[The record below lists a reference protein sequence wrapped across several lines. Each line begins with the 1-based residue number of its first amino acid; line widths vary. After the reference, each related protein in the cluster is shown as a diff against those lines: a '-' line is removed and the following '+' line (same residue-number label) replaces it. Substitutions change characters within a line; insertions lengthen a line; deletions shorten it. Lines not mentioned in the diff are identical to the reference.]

1 MGGAQTPL
9 IGKKIKGRYYLLE
22 RLGGGGDGTVY
33 LARDEVLG
41 KYWAV
46 KETPAQRSK
55 EMRILKNLSHSML
68 PQIADYVQEDEK
80 AYLVM
85 EYIEGRNLE
94 ELRKEGP
101 CPREQVIWWGI
112 QLCQVL
118 GYLHSRHPAVV
129 HSDVKPSNLILTEN
143 QELYLIDL
151 GSSEVITEGRQR
163 VGLCRGTREYAAP
176 EQLLGRLGCT
186 SDIYS
191 LGRTL
196 EVLVGGK
203 KEAGD
208 KLWKIL
214 KKCQAFQETQR
225 YQDCQELE
233 RELRK
238 AMAKNRI
245 RLERPLVVRAG
256 IFLLGGCLLMT
267 GGDEIS
273 RSQGGQMR
281 QDIWQNGE
289 EEFLDMYTA
298 VQNQIVQG
306 MLMGGK
312 SGRVLLKESVE
323 RLRELLKEE
332 QREREQA
339 VLWLALARVYR
350 ELGQA
355 DSAKRAY
362 ERALENAPDSVQM
375 KQEYQSYLAEERA
388 KKKS

>member
-151 GSSEVITEGRQR
+151 GSSAVVTEGRQR

-273 RSQGGQMR
+273 RSQGGQVR

-362 ERALENAPDSVQM
+362 EKALENEPDSVQT
-375 KQEYQSYLAEERA
+375 KQEYQNYLAEERA

>member
-9 IGKKIKGRYYLLE
+9 IGKKIKDRYYLLE

-101 CPREQVIWWGI
+101 CPREQVIRWGI

-151 GSSEVITEGRQR
+151 GSSAVVTEGRQR

-225 YQDCQELE
+225 YQDCQEVE

-238 AMAKNRI
+238 AMAKSRI

-273 RSQGGQMR
+273 RSQGGQVR

-298 VQNQIVQG
+298 VQKPDCSGHADGRKKWKSTVKGKCEKAERAAQRG
-306 MLMGGK
+306 TRGAGTGGIMAD
-312 SGRVLLKESVE
+312 SGPGIPGTRTGG
-323 RLRELLKEE
+323 
-332 QREREQA
+332 QREEG
-339 VLWLALARVYR
+339 L
-350 ELGQA
+350 
-355 DSAKRAY
+355 
-362 ERALENAPDSVQM
+362 
-375 KQEYQSYLAEERA
+375 
-388 KKKS
+388 

>member
-9 IGKKIKGRYYLLE
+9 IGKKIKDRYYLLE

-101 CPREQVIWWGI
+101 CPREQVIRWGI

-151 GSSEVITEGRQR
+151 GSSAVVTEGRQR

-225 YQDCQELE
+225 YQDCQEVE

-238 AMAKNRI
+238 AMAKSRI

-273 RSQGGQMR
+273 RSQGGQVR

-312 SGRVLLKESVE
+312 SGRVLLKESVK

-332 QREREQA
+332 QEEREQA
-339 VLWLALARVYR
+339 VLWLTLARVYR

-362 ERALENAPDSVQM
+362 ERALENEPDSVQT
-375 KQEYQSYLAEERA
+375 KQEYQNYLAEERA

>member
-1 MGGAQTPL
+1 M

-151 GSSEVITEGRQR
+151 GSSAVITEGRQR

-289 EEFLDMYTA
+289 EEFLNMYSA

-362 ERALENAPDSVQM
+362 ERALENAPDSAQT
-375 KQEYQSYLAEERA
+375 KQEYQSYLAEES
-388 KKKS
+388 KKEKLKM

>member
-9 IGKKIKGRYYLLE
+9 VGKKIKDCYYLLE

-33 LARDEVLG
+33 LARDEILG

-46 KETPAQRSK
+46 KEIPAHRSK

-101 CPREQVIWWGI
+101 CSREQVIQWGI

-151 GSSEVITEGRQR
+151 GSSVVVGEGRQR

-196 EVLVGGK
+196 EVLAGGK

-208 KLWKIL
+208 KLWRIL
-214 KKCQAFQETQR
+214 KKCQALQEAQR

-238 AMAKNRI
+238 AAAKNQI
-245 RLERPLVVRAG
+245 RLERPLVIRVG
-256 IFLLGGCLLMT
+256 IFLLGGCLLMS

-273 RSQGGQMR
+273 RSQGRQVR
-281 QDIWQNGE
+281 QDIWLDE
-289 EEFLDMYTA
+289 KEEFLDVYTV

-312 SGRVLLKESVE
+312 NGSVLLEESVK

-339 VLWLALARVYR
+339 ALWLALARVYR
-350 ELGQA
+350 ELGQTH
-355 DSAKRAY
+355 SAERAY
-362 ERALENAPDSVQM
+362 ERALENDSGNVQT
-375 KQEYQSYLAEERA
+375 KQEYQSYLAEEGI
-388 KKKS
+388 KKKT

>member
-9 IGKKIKGRYYLLE
+9 IGKKIKDRYYLLE

-101 CPREQVIWWGI
+101 RPREQVIRWGI

-151 GSSEVITEGRQR
+151 GSSAVITEGRQR

-273 RSQGGQMR
+273 RSQGGQVR

-362 ERALENAPDSVQM
+362 ERALENAPDSVQT

>member
-9 IGKKIKGRYYLLE
+9 VGKKIKDRYYLLE

-33 LARDEVLG
+33 LARDEILG

-46 KETPAQRSK
+46 KEIPAHRSK
-55 EMRILKNLSHSML
+55 EMRILKDLSHSML

-101 CPREQVIWWGI
+101 CSREQVIQWGI

-151 GSSEVITEGRQR
+151 GSSVVVGEGRQR

-196 EVLVGGK
+196 EVLAGGK

-208 KLWKIL
+208 KLWRIL
-214 KKCQAFQETQR
+214 KKCQALQEAQR

-238 AMAKNRI
+238 AAAKNQI
-245 RLERPLVVRAG
+245 RLERPLVIRVG
-256 IFLLGGCLLMT
+256 IFLLGGCLLMS

-273 RSQGGQMR
+273 RSQGR
-281 QDIWQNGE
+281 QDIWLDEE
-289 EEFLDMYTA
+289 EEFLDVYTV

-312 SGRVLLKESVE
+312 NGSVLLEESVK

-339 VLWLALARVYR
+339 ALWLALARVYR
-350 ELGQA
+350 ELGQTH
-355 DSAKRAY
+355 SAERAY
-362 ERALENAPDSVQM
+362 ERALENDSGNVQT
-375 KQEYQSYLAEERA
+375 KQEYQSYLAEEGI
-388 KKKS
+388 KKKT

>member
-1 MGGAQTPL
+1 M

-101 CPREQVIWWGI
+101 CPRDQVIWWGI

-151 GSSEVITEGRQR
+151 GSSAVITEGRQR

-238 AMAKNRI
+238 AMAKSRI

-273 RSQGGQMR
+273 RSQGGKVR
-281 QDIWQNGE
+281 QDILQNGK

-332 QREREQA
+332 QKEREQA

-350 ELGQA
+350 ELGQV

-362 ERALENAPDSVQM
+362 ERALENAPDSVQT

>member
-68 PQIADYVQEDEK
+68 PQIADYMQEDEK

-151 GSSEVITEGRQR
+151 GSSAVITEGRQR

-362 ERALENAPDSVQM
+362 ERALENAPDSVQT